1 MKTILKNI
9 SPVDQKLLY
18 LLGMENLIADAM
30 VRIGS
35 VYLESFNEFFNLRLK
50 MKRFYNR
57 IPQLFR

>member
-35 VYLESFNEFFNLRLK
+35 VYLESFNEFFNFKPENEKIL
-50 MKRFYNR
+50 
-57 IPQLFR
+57 